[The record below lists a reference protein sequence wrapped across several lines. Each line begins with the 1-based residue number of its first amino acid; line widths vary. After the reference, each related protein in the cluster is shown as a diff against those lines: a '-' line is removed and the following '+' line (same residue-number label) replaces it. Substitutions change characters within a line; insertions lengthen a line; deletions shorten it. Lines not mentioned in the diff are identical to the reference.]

1 MKKIKYFT
9 PLIILAIVVL
19 FSCNNDDDVD
29 DGFIPA
35 LPRDEEALVAQD
47 LIEEYLETHF
57 YNYEEFENPPADFN
71 YKIVFDTISE
81 DNSSKTPLIN
91 QVTSKIV
98 DDIVDTDVSYKFYY
112 LNVIQGEG
120 DPTNIADITSLTY
133 EGRYL
138 DNNELFDSAVT
149 PISFDVTQV
158 VRGFQAGLIEF
169 NGSTGFEENPDG
181 TIAFEN
187 YGVGAVFI
195 PSGLGY
201 YVSPPPASAIP
212 VYSQLI
218 FTFQLY
224 SIERGE
230 QDLDGILS
238 YLEDLDGNGYVG
250 DDDTDENGNPDYTD
264 PDDDGDGRLT
274 KDETELNDYTI
285 NSGDPDPEFLDD
297 EVEMYR
303 EVDEET
309 GEIKIYTVILTD
321 SNNDGIPD
329 YLDKEI

>member
-1 MKKIKYFT
+1 VFG
-9 PLIILAIVVL
+9 L
-19 FSCNNDDDVD
+19 NN
-29 DGFIPA
+29 F
-35 LPRDEEALVAQD
+35 LQ
-47 LIEEYLETHF
+47 
-57 YNYEEFENPPADFN
+57 N
-71 YKIVFDTISE
+71 
-81 DNSSKTPLIN
+81 
-91 QVTSKIV
+91 
-98 DDIVDTDVSYKFYY
+98 SYKFYY

-309 GEIKIYTVILTD
+309 GEIKIFTVILTD
-321 SNNDGIPD
+321 SNSDGIPD